1 MTRLEHRKH
10 ELTVG
15 QLSERSGVAVSALHF
30 YEAKGLISS
39 RRTAGNQ
46 RRFSRDTLRRVSFIK
61 VSQRVGIP
69 LADIRDALAT
79 LPEERTPTVA
89 DWTRLSDLW
98 RTDLDA
104 RIRQLEKL
112 RDDLTECI
120 GCGCLSIS
128 KCALANPY
136 DRLGDE
142 GPGPRRQLVDRDA
155 ARGDADARPAQ
166 DGATHGDGAPRDAPA
181 AQNGTAQ
188 GEAVLADWDGPPC
201 PAGR

>member
-1 MTRLEHRKH
+1 MRCMTRLEHRVH

-15 QLSERSGVAVSALHF
+15 QLAERSGVAVSALHF
-30 YEAKGLISS
+30 YESKGLIRS

-69 LADIRDALAT
+69 LGEIREALAT
-79 LPEERTPTVA
+79 LPEERTPTAA
-89 DWTRLSDLW
+89 DWARLSEAW
-98 RTDLDA
+98 RSDLDQ
-104 RIRQLEKL
+104 RIRQLERL

-142 GPGPRRQLVDRDA
+142 GPGPRRLLVRA
-155 ARGDADARPAQ
+155 GAGEPAPRPA
-166 DGATHGDGAPRDAPA
+166 GGTRHAPDDDCA
-181 AQNGTAQ
+181 G
-188 GEAVLADWDGPPC
+188 PC
-201 PAGR
+201 PPEGGPA

>member
-1 MTRLEHRKH
+1 MRGMTRLEHRKH

-15 QLSERSGVAVSALHF
+15 QLAERSGVAVSALHF

-89 DWTRLSDLW
+89 DWARLSDLW
-98 RTDLDA
+98 RADLDA
-104 RIRQLEKL
+104 RIRQLERL

-142 GPGPRRQLVDRDA
+142 GPGPRRLLVDDRPEPARTAPDDGGAAEEDCDPASCA
-155 ARGDADARPAQ
+155 ARS
-166 DGATHGDGAPRDAPA
+166 
-181 AQNGTAQ
+181 
-188 GEAVLADWDGPPC
+188 
-201 PAGR
+201 

>member
-1 MTRLEHRKH
+1 MTRLEHRVH

-15 QLSERSGVAVSALHF
+15 QLAERSGVAVSALHF

-69 LADIRDALAT
+69 LSDIRDALAT

-89 DWTRLSDLW
+89 DWARLSETW
-98 RTDLDA
+98 RSDLDD
-104 RIRQLEKL
+104 RIRQLERL

-128 KCALANPY
+128 KCGLANPG

-142 GPGPRRQLVDRDA
+142 GPGPRRLLVGHGA
-155 ARGDADARPAQ
+155 GDA
-166 DGATHGDGAPRDAPA
+166 PRRA
-181 AQNGTAQ
+181 G
-188 GEAVLADWDGPPC
+188 GEAPPARRGAAGDCSDPCGP
-201 PAGR
+201 GD